1 LNNISLQITKKIFQ
15 NLLIQSII
23 LIMMGTIVL
32 SQLNS
37 QAKDIYN
44 WLFPTATS
52 TAEIENIIISE
63 LQEINEL
70 TTADMKTRATVKV
83 SQERK
88 VSRFTLGN
96 TNVIYEGVGKVR
108 AGIDLT
114 KLQVKQ
120 VDLAQH
126 KIQILLP
133 PPHLS
138 EVFLDLQASNLIDSY
153 KKWFGPNT
161 NLQLQDEAQKK
172 ALELIKTEACID
184 KKILESANT
193 SAKNIVEQ
201 ILTKAGFETIV
212 IETQSPQA
220 SNCSLKI

>member
-1 LNNISLQITKKIFQ
+1 MI
-15 NLLIQSII
+15 
-23 LIMMGTIVL
+23 TIVF

-37 QAKDIYN
+37 HAKEIHH
-44 WLFPTATS
+44 WLFPTAAPM
-52 TAEIENIIISE
+52 AEIENIIISE

-70 TTADMKTRATVKV
+70 TTADMTTRATVKV
-83 SQERK
+83 SQDRK
-88 VSRFTLGN
+88 ISRLTLGN

-108 AGIDLT
+108 AGIDL
-114 KLQVKQ
+114 KQLQIKQ
-120 VDLAQH
+120 VDLARH
-126 KIQILLP
+126 KINILLP

-161 NLQLQDEAQKK
+161 KLQLQDNAQKK

-193 SAKNIVEQ
+193 SAKELLNQ